1 MSADISICQIALIET
16 GTERNSR
23 NVVKSAARPI
33 DWYFIFL
40 RAISTTKRK
49 ARNGA
54 KMKIAPIV
62 YRISIAYTS
71 VAFNRLYKVFNN
83 GRSTFERCS
92 VYSKIVSS
100 SIFLLANLSASM
112 EDVFVDV
119 EAHKAVTSS
128 KGRSFS
134 ISGNAR
140 YNSV

>member
-1 MSADISICQIALIET
+1 MRQIWLMYLIISISFVCLHSITSKTIAITIDIKYMSDDISIWQIALIET

-54 KMKIAPIV
+54 KMKFAPIV

-71 VAFNRLYKVFNN
+71 VAFN
-83 GRSTFERCS
+83 
-92 VYSKIVSS
+92 
-100 SIFLLANLSASM
+100 
-112 EDVFVDV
+112 
-119 EAHKAVTSS
+119 
-128 KGRSFS
+128 
-134 ISGNAR
+134 
-140 YNSV
+140 